1 MKEFLALFRARNLE
15 FYRDRAALSW
25 AFVFPVLIIIGCTV
39 IFSEPDLT
47 VFKVGLHGDT
57 EQLRQ
62 RDALQRPYLQLI
74 DYPDM
79 ERAQQRIGHHK
90 LDLLIST
97 TDTPRYW
104 LNPDSGSS
112 RAARDA
118 LQPLL
123 ENFTATELEGRAVR
137 YVDWVIPGV
146 LAMNMMFAALF
157 GAGYVIVRYRQNGVL
172 KRLQATPLSAF
183 QFLSAQT
190 ASRLLIVV
198 GVNALIFVGCD
209 LFLDLLV
216 LGSRWLLLGIALSG
230 AMAMIG
236 LGLVIS
242 CRTSSEELAGGL
254 LNVATWPMLFL
265 SEVWFSLDTAPQWVK
280 YISQLMPLTHI
291 VQAGRAVM
299 VEGAGLVEVMPNL
312 VVLLVMT
319 GVFLALAAGL
329 FRWHSGR

>member
-1 MKEFLALFRARNLE
+1 MKPFIALFRARNLE

-25 AFVFPVLIIIGCTV
+25 AFVFPALIIAGCAIV
-39 IFSEPDLT
+39 FAEPDLT
-47 VFKVGLHGDT
+47 VFKVGLHGDSA
-57 EQLRQ
+57 QLRQ
-62 RDALQRPYLQLI
+62 QEILQRPYLQLI
-74 DYPDM
+74 DY
-79 ERAQQRIGHHK
+79 ENLETAQKRISHHQ
-90 LDLLIST
+90 LDLLISSET
-97 TDTPRYW
+97 SRYW
-104 LNPDSGSS
+104 LNPDSGAS

-123 ENFTATELEGRAVR
+123 TAFTPAELAGRPVR

-157 GAGYVIVRYRQNGVL
+157 GVGYVIVRYRQNGVL
-172 KRLQATPLSAF
+172 KRLQATPLTAF

-190 ASRLLIVV
+190 ASRLMIVV

-209 LFLDLLV
+209 LLLDLLV
-216 LGSRWLLLGIALSG
+216 LGNRWLLLLIAICG

-236 LGLVIS
+236 LGLMIS

-265 SEVWFSLDTAPQWVK
+265 SEVWFSLDMAPPWIH
-280 YISQLMPLTHI
+280 YLSQLMPLTHI
-291 VQAGRAVM
+291 VQSGRAVM
-299 VEGAGLVEVMPNL
+299 IEGAGLAEITPH
-312 VVLLVMT
+312 LLALLGMT
-319 GVFLALAAGL
+319 GLFLLLAANL

>member
-25 AFVFPVLIIIGCTV
+25 AFVFPALIIAGCAI
-39 IFSEPDLT
+39 IFAEPDLT

-57 EQLRQ
+57 AQLRQ
-62 RDALQRPYLQLI
+62 QQALQRPYLQLI
-74 DYPDM
+74 DYADI
-79 ERAQQRIGHHK
+79 EAAQKRISHHQ

-97 TDTPRYW
+97 ETTRYW
-104 LNPDSGSS
+104 LNPDSGTS
-112 RAARDA
+112 RAASDA
-118 LQPLL
+118 LRPLL
-123 ENFTATELEGRAVR
+123 ADFDAAELEGRAVR

-157 GAGYVIVRYRQNGVL
+157 GVGYVIVRYRQNGVL
-172 KRLQATPLSAF
+172 KRLQATPLTAF

-198 GVNALIFVGCD
+198 GVNALIFIGCD
-209 LFLDLLV
+209 LLLDLLV
-216 LGSRWLLLGIALSG
+216 LGNRWLLLLIAVCG

-236 LGLVIS
+236 LGLMIS

-265 SEVWFSLDTAPQWVK
+265 SEVWFSLDTAPPWIH
-280 YISQLMPLTHI
+280 YLSQLMPLTHI
-291 VQAGRAVM
+291 VQSGRAVM
-299 VEGAGLVEVMPNL
+299 VDGAGLAQILPH
-312 VVLLVMT
+312 LLALLGMT
-319 GVFLALAAGL
+319 AVFLALSANL